1 MTSHMK
7 KKEQPLFSSAPAGMA
22 EMDGKGQACALLIL
36 AAEAL
41 LMVLWAYAPSAVDK
55 ALPAFG
61 IPLAFAFAG
70 LALAS
75 CKRRPP
81 LVCWMGA
88 AVVVW
93 YALSRIWLGDLY
105 LQQSGLYFARTAA
118 NHLVA
123 LPFAFA
129 LGDGARR
136 RGLDLTA
143 AIYALG
149 LFPLALAG
157 VLCTLLNTHIY
168 LPIFSTEIFFL
179 HNRLCAGQHPN
190 GSAML
195 FLLGMLF
202 TLYLMMRYPR
212 WWTRVL
218 GAVMLCTFYMGVAF
232 TDSRT
237 VMIECALA
245 AAALAFSAVLRLKR
259 PSRMALRV
267 CAAVA
272 AAAVALAACYA
283 GMHGCIKWQA
293 SFSSHAEEAAR
304 EETVAQK
311 ETPVAIPYRPLLR
324 DVATLTGRTDIYK
337 AVLRYVGHHPDTLLA
352 GMLERDI
359 VTHLQ
364 AEVYPE
370 FVLAHNAWL
379 QALLTTGL
387 PGLLLGLYFTWH
399 TLRLG
404 VRGLLVRQA
413 QTGFADKMILLLPLL
428 LVLNCVTECVLFAEQ
443 FSVANFAYLL
453 CLGYATQRDSLP
465 DAA

>member
-1 MTSHMK
+1 MK
-7 KKEQPLFSSAPAGMA
+7 KNAKASTLADTAWA
-22 EMDGKGQACALLIL
+22 DGKTRVCALLIL
-36 AAEAL
+36 AAQAL
-41 LMVLWAYAPSAVDK
+41 LMVLWAFTPLAAEK
-55 ALPAFG
+55 ALPSFG

-81 LVCWMGA
+81 LAYWMGVA
-88 AVVVW
+88 AVAW
-93 YALSRIWLGDLY
+93 YALSRAWLGDPY
-105 LQQSGLYFARTAA
+105 LRQSSLYFARTAV
-118 NHLVA
+118 NYLVA

-136 RGLDLTA
+136 RGLDLAA

-149 LFPLALAG
+149 LFALALAG
-157 VLCTLLNTHIY
+157 VLCTLLNLHLY
-168 LPIFSTEIFFL
+168 LPVFSTEISFMGG
-179 HNRLCAGQHPN
+179 RLCAGQHPN

-218 GAVMLCTFYMGVAF
+218 GAVMLCTFYMGIAF
-232 TDSRT
+232 TVSRT
-237 VMIECALA
+237 VMVECALA
-245 AAALAFSAVLRLKR
+245 AAALAFSVVLRLNR
-259 PSRMALRV
+259 PSRMALRACV
-267 CAAVA
+267 AVA
-272 AAAVALAACYA
+272 AAVVVLGACYA
-283 GMHGCIKWQA
+283 GLEGCISWQ
-293 SFSSHAEEAAR
+293 SGLSSHAEEATAK
-304 EETVAQK
+304 EED
-311 ETPVAIPYRPLLR
+311 PVAIAHRSLLR
-324 DVATLTGRTDIYK
+324 DMSTLTGRTDIYK
-337 AVLRYVGHHPDTLLA
+337 AVLRYVGLHPDTLAA

-359 VTHLQ
+359 VTNLR

-387 PGLLLGLYFTWH
+387 PGLLLGLYFTWV

-413 QTGFADKMILLLPLL
+413 QTSFADKVILLLPLL
-428 LVLNCVTECVLFAEQ
+428 LVVNCVTECVLFAEQ
-443 FSVANFAYLL
+443 FSVGSFAYLL
-453 CLGYATQRDSLP
+453 CLGYALER
-465 DAA
+465 DAALDKA